1 MTPAQA
7 DDPAAVTT
15 MTGPGSALDGMFL
28 TYVACDAI
36 GGPASPPSTRIN
48 RGPEA
53 APLGRRSFGLVPSAP
68 GTASG
73 PTISF
78 LSLASL
84 GAAVEVRSESGTT
97 GASFIWVTSL
107 DAPAGHA
114 WRGRA
119 SLSVAP
125 ATWQR
130 VDTATVPHEWQLVD
144 LTTGLSVAVETST
157 PADFVAV
164 HGDGAGF
171 VVTGFGCD
179 GNAFNVDAV
188 RGTGHVW
195 DFEGLT
201 LATSITTS
209 APQVASGEQV
219 TVAGS
224 VTDGR
229 GRVTGDPLVLQS
241 RVPGVGEW
249 TDESPLTYMGPDGF
263 SRATVTVTETREFR
277 WLRPESEYADAG
289 ASEPVLVTVAAA
301 APEPAA
307 PEPAAPESAAP
318 EPAAPEP
325 AVPESP
331 APESAAPEPAA
342 PESAAPEPAV
352 PEEAA
357 PEPAAP
363 EPAAP
368 EPAETAAPTG

>member
-1 MTPAQA
+1 MAPAEA

-28 TYVACDAI
+28 TYVGCDAI
-36 GGPASPPSTRIN
+36 GGAASPPSTRIN
-48 RGPEA
+48 RGPEV
-53 APLGRRSFGLVPSAP
+53 APLGRRSFGLVPSAV

-84 GAAVEVRSESGTT
+84 GAAVDVRSQSGTT
-97 GASFIWVTSL
+97 GASYIWVTSL

-119 SLSVAP
+119 PLTVAP
-125 ATWQR
+125 GTWQR

-144 LTTGLSVAVETST
+144 LTTGLAVAAETST
-157 PADFVAV
+157 PAEFVTA
-164 HGDGAGF
+164 HGDGAGY

-188 RGTGHVW
+188 RGNGRVW

-201 LATSITTS
+201 LATSITAS

-219 TVAGS
+219 MVAGS
-224 VTDGR
+224 VTDGS
-229 GRVTGDPLVLQS
+229 GRITGDPLVLQS
-241 RVPGVGEW
+241 RVPGAVEW

-289 ASEPVLVTVAAA
+289 ASEPVLVTVE
-301 APEPAA
+301 PVEPATVDPA
-307 PEPAAPESAAP
+307 PADPAPVDPAPVDPAPAEPAPMDPAPV
-318 EPAAPEP
+318 EPAPIDPAPVEP
-325 AVPESP
+325 APVDPVPVEEP
-331 APESAAPEPAA
+331 APVEPG
-342 PESAAPEPAV
+342 
-352 PEEAA
+352 
-357 PEPAAP
+357 
-363 EPAAP
+363 
-368 EPAETAAPTG
+368 ETDAPTG